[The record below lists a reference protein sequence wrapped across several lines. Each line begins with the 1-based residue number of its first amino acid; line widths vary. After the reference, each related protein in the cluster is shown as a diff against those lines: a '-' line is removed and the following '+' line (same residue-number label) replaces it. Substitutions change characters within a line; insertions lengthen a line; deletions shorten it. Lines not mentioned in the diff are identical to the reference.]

1 MTGER
6 SDGVVGTSRL
16 AADVAVVRGA
26 FELDVSLAV
35 EPGEVV
41 AVLGSNGAG
50 KSTLLGAL
58 AGLYRPTRG
67 EIVLGDRT
75 LGSPSVSVPVH
86 RRRVGLLSQQALLFP
101 HLSALENVAF
111 GPRSTGA
118 GRRPARRTAERWL
131 AEVDATALAA
141 RRPAQLSGGQA
152 QRVAIARALACEPE
166 LLLLDEPF
174 AALDVDATPAV
185 RSLLRRVVRATG
197 VTTLMVTHDV
207 LDAVVLA
214 DRILVLDAG
223 RVVESG
229 TTTEVLTRPR
239 SAFAARIAGLDLV
252 PGRSCA
258 DGLVT
263 GEGTVVAGTHPEPV
277 DDGEPA
283 VALFAPASVAVFR
296 DEPGGSPRTALP
308 VRLAAMEPH
317 GELVRMRAAPVPG
330 GPAWVDGLAADVTP
344 AAIAELDVEPGD
356 RVWFAVK
363 AAEVTVHPAGR

>member
-1 MTGER
+1 VRG
-6 SDGVVGTSRL
+6 RL
-16 AADVAVVRGA
+16 VADVAVVRGT
-26 FELDVSLAV
+26 FELEVALEVA
-35 EPGEVV
+35 PGEVV

-50 KSTLLGAL
+50 KSTLLGSL
-58 AGLYRPTRG
+58 AGLYPTTRG
-67 EIVLGDRT
+67 EIRLGDRVLT
-75 LGSPSVSVPVH
+75 SPSVSVPPH

-101 HLSALENVAF
+101 HLTARDNVAF
-111 GPRSTGA
+111 GPRSTGSRRRVARETA
-118 GRRPARRTAERWL
+118 GRWL
-131 AEVDATALAA
+131 AEVDAVDLAG
-141 RRPAQLSGGQA
+141 RRPSELSGGQA

-174 AALDVDATPAV
+174 AALDVDATPAI
-185 RSLLRRVVRATG
+185 RSLLRRVVRASG
-197 VTTLMVTHDV
+197 VTTVMVTHDV

-214 DRILVLDAG
+214 DRIVVLDAG

-263 GEGTVVAGTHPEPV
+263 AEGAVVAGSHPEAV
-277 DDGEPA
+277 DDGERA

-296 DEPGGSPRTALP
+296 GEPGGSPRTAWP
-308 VRLAAMEPH
+308 ARLAAMEPH
-317 GELVRMRAAPVPG
+317 GELVRLRAAPLPG
-330 GPAWVDGLAADVTP
+330 GPVWTDGLAADVTP
-344 AAIAELDVEPGD
+344 AAVAELGVEPGD
-356 RVWFAVK
+356 EVWFAVK

>member
-1 MTGER
+1 V
-6 SDGVVGTSRL
+6 SALS
-16 AADVAVVRGA
+16 ADVAVVRGS

-35 EPGEVV
+35 SSGDVV
-41 AVLGSNGAG
+41 GVLGSNGAG
-50 KSTLLGAL
+50 KSTLLGVL

-75 LGSPSVSVPVH
+75 LASPTASIPVH

-101 HLSALENVAF
+101 HLSAIDNVAF

-118 GRRPARRTAERWL
+118 SRREARATAERWL
-131 AEVDATALAA
+131 AEVDASALAD

-152 QRVAIARALACEPE
+152 QRVAIARALACGPE

-174 AALDVDATPAV
+174 AALDVDATPAI

-207 LDAVVLA
+207 LDAVVVA
-214 DRILVLDAG
+214 NRILVLDGG

-229 TTTEVLTRPR
+229 TTTDVLARPR

-252 PGRSCA
+252 PGVSCA
-258 DGLVT
+258 DGLET
-263 GEGTVVAGTHPEPV
+263 AEGTVVAGTHPEPL
-277 DDGEPA
+277 DHGEHA

-296 DEPGGSPRTALP
+296 ADPGGSPRTALA

-317 GELVRMRAAPVPG
+317 GELVRLRAAPSAD
-330 GPAWVDGLAADVTP
+330 GPDWVEGLAADVTP
-344 AAIAELDVEPGD
+344 AAVAELGVEPGD
-356 RVWFAVK
+356 QVWFAVK

>member
-1 MTGER
+1 MNGER
-6 SDGVVGTSRL
+6 SDGVVGTGRL
-16 AADVAVVRGA
+16 AADVGVVRGS
-26 FELDVSLAV
+26 FELDVTLSV
-35 EPGEVV
+35 EAGEVV

-58 AGLYRPTRG
+58 AGLYRPSRG
-67 EIVLGDRT
+67 EIVLGGRT
-75 LGSPSVSVPVH
+75 LSSPTGTVPVH
-86 RRRVGLLSQQALLFP
+86 RRRIGLLSQQALLFP
-101 HLSALENVAF
+101 HLTALDNVAF

-118 GRRPARRTAERWL
+118 GRRGARRTAERWL
-131 AEVDATALAA
+131 DEVEAGALAG

-166 LLLLDEPF
+166 LLMLDEPF

-197 VTTLMVTHDV
+197 VTTLIVTHDV

-214 DRILVLDAG
+214 DRIVVLDAG

-239 SAFAARIAGLDLV
+239 SAFAARVAGLDLV

-263 GEGTVVAGTHPEPV
+263 GEGTVVAGSHPEPL

-356 RVWFAVK
+356 QVWFAVK

>member
-1 MTGER
+1 M
-6 SDGVVGTSRL
+6 SRL
-16 AADVAVVRGA
+16 AVDVTVVRGS
-26 FELDVSLAV
+26 FELEASLEVSS
-35 EPGEVV
+35 GEVV
-41 AVLGSNGAG
+41 AVLGANGAG

-58 AGLYRPTRG
+58 AGLYQPTRG
-67 EIVLGDRT
+67 EIVLGGRT
-75 LGSPSVSVPVH
+75 LNSAGVAVPVH

-101 HLSALENVAF
+101 HLTALDNVAF
-111 GPRSTGA
+111 GPRSTGT
-118 GRRPARRTAERWL
+118 GRRAARETAQRWL
-131 AEVDATALAA
+131 AEVDASALAG
-141 RRPAQLSGGQA
+141 RRPAHLSGGQA
-152 QRVAIARALACEPE
+152 QRVAIARALACDPE

-174 AALDVDATPAV
+174 AALDVDATPAL

-214 DRILVLDAG
+214 DRIVVLDAG

-252 PGRSCA
+252 PGRSSA

-277 DDGEPA
+277 DDGARA

-296 DEPGGSPRTALP
+296 AEPGGSPRTALP

-317 GELVRMRAAPVPG
+317 GELVRLRAAPVDG
-330 GPAWVDGLAADVTP
+330 GPAWIDGLAADVTP
-344 AAIAELDVEPGD
+344 AAVAELGVEPGD
-356 RVWFAVK
+356 QVWFAVK
-363 AAEVTVHPAGR
+363 AAEVTVHRAGR

>member
-1 MTGER
+1 VTGER
-6 SDGVVGTSRL
+6 SDGVAGTSRL
-16 AADVAVVRGA
+16 AADVGVVRGA
-26 FELDVSLAV
+26 FELDVSLTV

-58 AGLYRPTRG
+58 AGLYRPSRG
-67 EIVLGDRT
+67 EIVLGERT

-101 HLSALENVAF
+101 HLSALDNVAF

-131 AEVDATALAA
+131 AEVDATAFA
-141 RRPAQLSGGQA
+141 GQA

-166 LLLLDEPF
+166 LLMLDEPF

-185 RSLLRRVVRATG
+185 RSLLRRIVRSTG
-197 VTTLMVTHDV
+197 ITTLMVTHDV

-214 DRILVLDAG
+214 DRIVVLDAG

-229 TTTEVLTRPR
+229 TTSEVLTRPR

-258 DGLVT
+258 TGLRT
-263 GEGTVVAGTHPEPV
+263 GEGTVVAGTHPEPL
-277 DDGEPA
+277 DDGERA

-317 GELVRMRAAPVPG
+317 GELVRLRAVPVPG

>member
-1 MTGER
+1 
-6 SDGVVGTSRL
+6 VSRL
-16 AADVAVVRGA
+16 AADVTVVRGA
-26 FELDVSLAV
+26 FELDVSV
-35 EPGEVV
+35 TVGTGEVV

-58 AGLYRPTRG
+58 AGLARPTRG
-67 EIVLGDRT
+67 EIVLGERT
-75 LGSPSVSVPVH
+75 LASPAVSVPVH
-86 RRRVGLLSQQALLFP
+86 RRRIGLLSQQALLFP
-101 HLSALENVAF
+101 HLSAVDNVAF
-111 GPRSTGA
+111 GPRSSGA
-118 GRRPARRTAERWL
+118 GRRAARRTAERWL
-131 AEVDATALAA
+131 AEVDASALAD

-174 AALDVDATPAV
+174 AALDVDATPAI

-258 DGLVT
+258 EGLVT

-277 DDGEPA
+277 DDGEQA

-296 DEPGGSPRTALP
+296 DDPGGSPRTALP

-317 GELVRMRAAPVPG
+317 GELVRLRAAPVADGPG
-330 GPAWVDGLAADVTP
+330 WVDGLAADVTP

>member
-1 MTGER
+1 
-6 SDGVVGTSRL
+6 VSRL
-16 AADVAVVRGA
+16 DVDVTVVRGS
-26 FELDVSLAV
+26 FELDVSLEVAS
-35 EPGEVV
+35 GDVV
-41 AVLGSNGAG
+41 AVLGSNGTG

-58 AGLYRPTRG
+58 AGLHRPTRG
-67 EIVLGDRT
+67 EIVLGGRT
-75 LGSPSVSVPVH
+75 LTSPTVAIPVH
-86 RRRVGLLSQQALLFP
+86 RRHVGLLSQQALLFP
-101 HLSALENVAF
+101 HLSALDNVAF

-118 GRRPARRTAERWL
+118 GRRVARATAERWL
-131 AEVDATALAA
+131 AEVDATELAG

-214 DRILVLDAG
+214 DRIVVLDAG
-223 RVVESG
+223 RIVESG

-252 PGRSCA
+252 PGRSSA

-277 DDGEPA
+277 DDGERA

-296 DEPGGSPRTALP
+296 DKPDGSPRTTLP

-317 GELVRMRAAPVPG
+317 GELVRLRAATVDG
-330 GPAWVDGLAADVTP
+330 GPGWVDGLAADVTP
-344 AAIAELDVEPGD
+344 AAVAELGVEPGD
-356 RVWFAVK
+356 QVWFAVK

>member
-1 MTGER
+1 
-6 SDGVVGTSRL
+6 VSRL
-16 AADVAVVRGA
+16 DVDVTVVRGS
-26 FELDVSLAV
+26 FELAVSLEVAT
-35 EPGEVV
+35 GEVV
-41 AVLGSNGAG
+41 GLLGSNGAG

-58 AGLYRPTRG
+58 AGLHRPSRG

-75 LGSPSVSVPVH
+75 LSSPSVTVPVH

-101 HLSALENVAF
+101 HLSAIDNVAF

-118 GRRPARRTAERWL
+118 GRRAARATAERWL
-131 AEVDATALAA
+131 AEVDASSLAG

-174 AALDVDATPAV
+174 AALDVDATPAI
-185 RSLLRRVVRATG
+185 RSLLRRVVRASG
-197 VTTLMVTHDV
+197 VTTMMVTHDV

-214 DRILVLDAG
+214 DRVVVLDAG

-229 TTTEVLTRPR
+229 TTGDVLTRPR

-258 DGLVT
+258 DGLET
-263 GEGTVVAGTHPEPV
+263 AEGTLVAGTHPEPV
-277 DDGEPA
+277 DDGEGA

-296 DEPGGSPRTALP
+296 TEPGGSPRTALP

-317 GELVRMRAAPVPG
+317 GELIRMRAAPRAD

-344 AAIAELDVEPGD
+344 AAVAELGVEPGD
-356 RVWFAVK
+356 DVWFAVK